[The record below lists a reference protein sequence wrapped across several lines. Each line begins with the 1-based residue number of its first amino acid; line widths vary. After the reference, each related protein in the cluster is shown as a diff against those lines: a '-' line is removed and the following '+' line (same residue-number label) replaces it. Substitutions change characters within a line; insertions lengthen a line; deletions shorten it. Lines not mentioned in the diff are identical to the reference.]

1 MIRRIVKSIRA
12 CMFTRT
18 ERMIL
23 MTAALNHASDATRAG
38 GDRRASIDLAKQLAP
53 KGWLE

>member
-1 MIRRIVKSIRA
+1 MIQRIVKSIRA
-12 CMFTRT
+12 RMFSRQ